1 MARYCA
7 KCGAEITEGSKFCK
21 SCGASVGDTQQ
32 GTTNQKV
39 QAKTVSTNRKSGKKA
54 PMVIGIIAVIVV
66 VLAGVGIKNAATSV
80 PDYEKPLKYEIDGI
94 NKNNTKTYKKAFLD
108 GDAPTGDE
116 YLKGY
121 LKEIKKISYEVESVD
136 NISVMGLLDTIAVRG
151 IQSKDIQDAKT
162 LEVSLKA
169 KTEDGEHTTTIEFDV
184 IKVDDQWYALD
195 DILY

>member
-7 KCGAEITEGSKFCK
+7 KCGAEVTEGSKFCK
-21 SCGASVGDTQQ
+21 SCGTPVGDTQQ

-116 YLKGY
+116 YLK
-121 LKEIKKISYEVESVD
+121 EIKKISYEVESVD

>member
-1 MARYCA
+1 ML
-7 KCGAEITEGSKFCK
+7 
-21 SCGASVGDTQQ
+21 QQ
-32 GTTNQKV
+32 EM
-39 QAKTVSTNRKSGKKA
+39 S
-54 PMVIGIIAVIVV
+54 I
-66 VLAGVGIKNAATSV
+66 
-80 PDYEKPLKYEIDGI
+80 
-94 NKNNTKTYKKAFLD
+94 
-108 GDAPTGDE
+108 
-116 YLKGY
+116 LKGI

>member
-1 MARYCA
+1 MKMARYCA
-7 KCGAEITEGSKFCK
+7 KCGAEVTEGSKFCK
-21 SCGASVGDTQQ
+21 SCGAPVGDTQQ

-108 GDAPTGDE
+108 GD
-116 YLKGY
+116 
-121 LKEIKKISYEVESVD
+121 EIKKISYEVESVD

>member
-7 KCGAEITEGSKFCK
+7 KCGAEVTEGSKFCK
-21 SCGASVGDTQQ
+21 SCGTPVGDTQQ

-116 YLKGY
+116 YLK
-121 LKEIKKISYEVESVD
+121 EIKKISYEVESVD

-162 LEVSLKA
+162 LEVGLKVE
-169 KTEDGEHTTTIEFDV
+169 TEDGEQAVTVEFDV
-184 IKVDDQWYALD
+184 IKVHGRWYALYD
-195 DILY
+195 LSY

>member
-21 SCGASVGDTQQ
+21 MCGASVGDTQKR
-32 GTTNQKV
+32 TVNQKV
-39 QAKTVSTNRKSGKKA
+39 SVKAAPVSRKSGKKK
-54 PMVIGIIAVIVV
+54 PMVIGIIAVIAV
-66 VLAGVGIKNAATSV
+66 VLAGVGIKNVATSV

-169 KTEDGEHTTTIEFDV
+169 KTEDGEHATTLEFDV

-195 DILY
+195 DLLY